1 MPAREAAAPGVGRMP
16 FVTDEVLPPRYED
29 VELLD
34 RGSMGEVY
42 VARERDLYR
51 RVAVKVLSSDWEGE
65 DEQRARF
72 LREIRITAQLEHPNI
87 VPIYAFEP
95 APGDVPAFSM
105 KLIRGRTFG
114 GYFAEAAA
122 AFAAGRVPD
131 ESHALSAR
139 IDHFLKVCDAIG
151 FAHDK
156 GIIHRDLKPANLML
170 GDHGEVYVMDW
181 GVAKALDGGDVR
193 GAENLED
200 EDPTD
205 AEERGSIT
213 SGGTMVGMAVGTPQ
227 YMSPEQA
234 NAKELDA
241 RSDQYAL
248 GLILFELVAL
258 VPAIPSPTPMVALG
272 NAMMGEQAVLEH
284 VGGRPIAPELR
295 AIVQKA
301 TALPP
306 DDRYPDVAALAD
318 DLRRF
323 RDGDPVL
330 AKPDTPAEAAARWIA
345 KHRQK
350 ALMAFLALL
359 IILFGST
366 TFSLW
371 QASRARAAADARE
384 EALGALL
391 TASSVHSHAIDE
403 RFLEYEGLLESLVA
417 AGVHALDGPPRPDVR
432 AVLTPADFENPA
444 RAPEDYGDA
453 AAYGG
458 WPISVQAPVFVTA
471 PGFEP
476 DPVLLG
482 KLAPVGERMRRLM
495 LRSRGRSEAFG
506 DPAAARVR
514 IAEHGVPIVWTYI
527 GLQEGV
533 HVAFPG
539 KSGYPDDYDP
549 RVRPWYRL
557 SENTY
562 GPRWG
567 NPYVDAL
574 GQGLLLPCTMA
585 LYDAAGDFRGV
596 AGIELTFRFL
606 SEELLELPGFEDRV
620 NAVLLDDEGR
630 VVVRSGG
637 KVAAKTGA
645 DGALEL
651 PLFPHAD
658 VLEPIRLGKSG
669 WTEIDTNLVVY
680 HRMAAT
686 GWYYLVIGPL
696 DGLGL

>member
-1 MPAREAAAPGVGRMP
+1 M
-16 FVTDEVLPPRYED
+16 TDDVLPRRFED

-51 RVAVKVLSSDWEGE
+51 RVAVKVLNSAWEGE

-105 KLIRGRTFG
+105 KLIRGRTLAR
-114 GYFAEAAA
+114 YFSDAADA
-122 AFAAGRVPD
+122 WAKGTPPD
-131 ESHALSAR
+131 DEHALSAR
-139 IDHFLKVCDAIG
+139 LGHFLKVCEAIG
-151 FAHDK
+151 YAHDK
-156 GIIHRDLKPANLML
+156 GVIHRDLKPANIML

-181 GVAKALDGGDVR
+181 GVAKALHGGDVR
-193 GAENLED
+193 GVDALED
-200 EDPTD
+200 EPTEG
-205 AEERGSIT
+205 APVGSVT
-213 SGGTMVGMAVGTPQ
+213 LGGTVVGTAVGTPQ

-234 NAKELDA
+234 NAHELDA

-248 GLILFELVAL
+248 GLILFELVSLA
-258 VPAIPSPTPMVALG
+258 PAIPAPDPMVALG
-272 NAMMGEQAVLEH
+272 NAMMGEQNVLEH
-284 VGGRPIAPELR
+284 VARRPIAPELR
-295 AIVQKA
+295 AIIAKA
-301 TALPP
+301 TGLRP
-306 DDRYPDVAALAD
+306 DDRYPSVAALAD

-323 RDGDPVL
+323 RDGDPVA
-330 AKPDTPAEAAARWIA
+330 AKPDTTAEAAARWIG
-345 KHRQK
+345 KHRQT
-350 ALMAFLALL
+350 ALVALLALL

-384 EALGALL
+384 AALGELL
-391 TASSVHSHAIDE
+391 TASSVHAHAIDE
-403 RFLEYEGLLESLVA
+403 RFLEYEGLLGSLVA
-417 AGVHALDGPPRPDVR
+417 AGVHALDGPPRPDVGHVFGPR
-432 AVLTPADFENPA
+432 DFENPK
-444 RAPEDYGDA
+444 RAPADYGDA
-453 AAYGG
+453 SAYGG
-458 WPISVQAPVFVTA
+458 WPISVEAPVFVTA
-471 PGFEP
+471 PGFRA
-476 DPVLLG
+476 DTHRDLLP

-495 LRSRGRSEAFG
+495 LQSRARDATFG
-506 DPAAARVR
+506 DPAAVRTR
-514 IAEHGVPIVWTYI
+514 IADRGVPIVWTYI
-527 GLQEGV
+527 GLEEGV
-533 HVAFPG
+533 HLAFPG
-539 KSGYPDDYDP
+539 KSGYPEDYDP
-549 RVRPWYRL
+549 RVRPWYTL
-557 SENTY
+557 SQRTY

-585 LYDAAGDFRGV
+585 LYDASGAFRGV

-606 SEELLELPGFEDRV
+606 SEELLELPAFEGRV
-620 NAVLLDDEGR
+620 DAVLLDDEGR

-658 VLEPIRLGKSG
+658 VIEPIRDQKSG
-669 WTEIDTNLVVY
+669 WTEIDGNLVAY